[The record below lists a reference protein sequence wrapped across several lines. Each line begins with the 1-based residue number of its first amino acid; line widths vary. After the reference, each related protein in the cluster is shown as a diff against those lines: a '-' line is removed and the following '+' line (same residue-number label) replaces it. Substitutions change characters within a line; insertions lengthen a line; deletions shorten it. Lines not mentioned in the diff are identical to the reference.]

1 MAVLGLWHGIE
12 LQYVAFGAIHGLLLA
27 ATMLYQERTRKLAW
41 AKRLAGS
48 RLWALAGWAFVMN
61 VAVWSHVFYATAD
74 WGIAMR
80 FLRSAARL
88 LGA

>member
-1 MAVLGLWHGIE
+1 
-12 LQYVAFGAIHGLLLA
+12 
-27 ATMLYQERTRKLAW
+27 
-41 AKRLAGS
+41 
-48 RLWALAGWAFVMN
+48 MN